1 MKKIITL
8 SLSAALITSAVN
20 ALPASAET
28 AITNTSE
35 TSIPMKLAEVKDGQ
49 FNEKGEAYFTLTI
62 EQEGYY
68 RLVGDKTRTYETAIT
83 TDQAQLENAEFQ
95 AASKLRILKKGIYY
109 VKVKGLPNTTYHF
122 KFAERIFDMDK
133 EWPAGTDTVSDG
145 HDTKNV
151 SYFPF
156 YANRQVSATLKLTE
170 DKHIR
175 FYSGGRKDNI
185 KALVLKN
192 VETGKTY
199 NAKKISNYTFS
210 SNAPNG
216 T

>member
-8 SLSAALITSAVN
+8 SLSAALITSAVS

-28 AITNTSE
+28 TITNPSE

-95 AASKLRILKKGIYY
+95 AASKLRMLKKGTYY

-122 KFAERIFDMDK
+122 KFAERIFEML
-133 EWPAGTDTVSDG
+133 ATS
-145 HDTKNV
+145 
-151 SYFPF
+151 PF
-156 YANRQVSATLKLTE
+156 MQ
-170 DKHIR
+170 I
-175 FYSGGRKDNI
+175 
-185 KALVLKN
+185 
-192 VETGKTY
+192 
-199 NAKKISNYTFS
+199 AK
-210 SNAPNG
+210 
-216 T
+216 

>member
-68 RLVGDKTRTYETAIT
+68 RLVGDKTRTLAIRHVHMKPPLRPIKHNSKT
-83 TDQAQLENAEFQ
+83 QN
-95 AASKLRILKKGIYY
+95 SKLL
-109 VKVKGLPNTTYHF
+109 L
-122 KFAERIFDMDK
+122 
-133 EWPAGTDTVSDG
+133 
-145 HDTKNV
+145 
-151 SYFPF
+151 SYA
-156 YANRQVSATLKLTE
+156 Y
-170 DKHIR
+170 
-175 FYSGGRKDNI
+175 
-185 KALVLKN
+185 
-192 VETGKTY
+192 
-199 NAKKISNYTFS
+199 
-210 SNAPNG
+210 
-216 T
+216 